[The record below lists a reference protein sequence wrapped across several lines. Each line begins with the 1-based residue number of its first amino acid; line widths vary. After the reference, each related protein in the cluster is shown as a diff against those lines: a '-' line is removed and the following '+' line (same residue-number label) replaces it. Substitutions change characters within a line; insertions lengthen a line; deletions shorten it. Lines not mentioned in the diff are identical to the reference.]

1 MIQSYLHSLRSD
13 SIIQTFLLSG
23 GPLWIFVRVAT
34 LTFVIIAVLR
44 MLPGPNRQ
52 VPRYRARPVRA
63 AMRYGT
69 SWTAAGVLV
78 VALAAVVAYKPPPL
92 SIMPKTTGTLN
103 IGMYAAGVN
112 TSYTP
117 ETEFTSATGAK
128 VSYVLSYSAFPGP
141 FNTGFANLVTSHGSV
156 PVIQILPYNTS
167 MQGIA
172 DGAYDNS
179 LKTYAD
185 EAKAFGGS
193 VILSFAPEANGDW
206 YTWGYGNTPASTW
219 VAAWQHV
226 VTVFKQQGATNVSW
240 MWTMNSAYGASGP
253 VSDYWP
259 GSAYVGIIGIDGYY
273 ELPSENF
280 QSLFGDTIDQI
291 REFAPKTPMM
301 ISETASGPVVGASQV
316 APLFA
321 GVKADGLMGLI
332 WFNQTQDDG
341 IYHQDWRLQDNPSI
355 LAAFKSAVKAYP

>member
-1 MIQSYLHSLRSD
+1 MSQV
-13 SIIQTFLLSG
+13 QTFLLSG
-23 GPLWIFVRVAT
+23 GALWTFVKLAT
-34 LTFVIIAVLR
+34 LTFVVIAVLR
-44 MLPGPNRQ
+44 LLPGPDRQ
-52 VPRYRARPVRA
+52 VPGYRARPLRA
-63 AMRYGT
+63 TMKYG
-69 SWTAAGVLV
+69 SGWTAAGVIV
-78 VALAAVVAYKPPPL
+78 VACVTAVNHLTAPPG
-92 SIMPKTTGTLN
+92 IMPKPGTLG

-117 ETEFTSATGAK
+117 ETEFTAATGAK

-141 FNTGFANLVTSHGSV
+141 FNTGFANLVDSHGSV

-172 DGAYDNS
+172 DGAYDSS

-185 EAKAFGGS
+185 EAKAFGKP

-226 VTVFKQQGATNVSW
+226 VTVFKQQGATNVTW
-240 MWTMNSAYGASGP
+240 MWTMNSAYGGSGP

-259 GSAYVGIIGIDGYY
+259 GSAYVGIVGIDGYY
-273 ELPSENF
+273 ETESENF
-280 QSLFGDTIDQI
+280 QNLFGDTIDQI
-291 REFAPKTPMM
+291 REFSTKPIL
-301 ISETASGPVVGASQV
+301 ISETAVGPYAGASEV

-321 GVKADGLMGLI
+321 GAKADDLMGFI
-332 WFNQTQDDG
+332 WFDQTQDDG
-341 IYHQDWRLQDNPSI
+341 INHQDWRLQDNPSI
-355 LAAFKSAVKAYP
+355 LAAFKAAVKAYP